1 MKLNKGDYITL
12 KSLKDVMK
20 LYDDCEFIM
29 FGCGKSL
36 IAGNT
41 YFSPEMVDAFGTSE
55 VYKVEQVDGD
65 DFVFYNV
72 IPITVERKESDYVW
86 LYSLIFVLILCC
98 GVFIFFVCKKKRSAI
113 NERTSSFIDETT
125 NSISSQMEIQ
135 NDEDSNDSSEKQ
147 KGFIQSDESSK

>member
-1 MKLNKGDYITL
+1 MKYVVLGASAAGISGVSQLRTLDKEAEITFDAGRIEVGKYYAVL
-12 KSLKDVMK
+12 VGIKD
-20 LYDDCEFIM
+20 D
-29 FGCGKSL
+29 
-36 IAGNT
+36 T
-41 YFSPEMVDAFGTSE
+41 
-55 VYKVEQVDGD
+55 

-72 IPITVERKESDYVW
+72 IPITVERKENDYVW

-98 GVFIFFVCKKKRSAI
+98 GVFIFFVCKKKRAAI
-113 NERTSSFIDETT
+113 NERTSTFIDETT